1 MLVPKP
7 KLSKLALM
15 EPTYYVRRL
24 ERDFDQLDNCYA
36 QVIHEYTF
44 FWASTMHMLTCTTH
58 VMVWMF
64 GEGKEPDEITFLV
77 VLSVC
82 SPHIIIEEG
91 FPYSLMTLN

>member
-1 MLVPKP
+1 
-7 KLSKLALM
+7 M

-64 GEGKEPDEITFLV
+64 AEGKEPDETTLLV